1 MSMSSTPHTILR
13 PAPMKNAKIG
23 VTLQNI
29 ANRKSIYFFNGY
41 TKADAPLF
49 FTLPGRSVQLNLS
62 ASF

>member
-1 MSMSSTPHTILR
+1 M
-13 PAPMKNAKIG
+13 AMKNAKIG

-41 TKADAPLF
+41 TNANAPLF